1 MHGALLEARPCL
13 GVDAAMTV
21 QPEIAVSNLFLDLEN
36 PRLAEGQQNQLETLR
51 AMLTAEGPKTLALTE
66 SIANEGLSPMERLLV
81 MPAEQDANRF
91 VVLEGNRRLTA
102 LKILAAPAL
111 ADGVLTPAQRQR
123 LQKWSAEYR
132 KRGEVERVECVIF
145 TTREE
150 ANPWIERRHRGD
162 QGGVGI
168 VRWGATE
175 AARFDARRSGKRR
188 PELQV
193 LDYVARHAGLDTAT
207 REKLHDVSITNLDRL
222 VADKAVRDK
231 LGLQIDDEGRVLS
244 QYPEKETLKGLVRII
259 QDLARDKIKVANI
272 YTAKDRQKYLGTF
285 KSSELPTASK
295 ALANPSPLIGNG
307 GSGTQPS
314 GGGVPTK
321 KAVPSPKPRRTL
333 IPATCK
339 LNVTV
344 ARLRNIYREL
354 RKLKLEDYPN
364 AVAVLLRVFV
374 ELSVD
379 EVIEK
384 GTLMTEQQLH
394 GSKLRDKLT
403 KVADHLKAA
412 GHLTEKQA
420 KAVKKAAVDQ
430 HLLVSSVTTFHQ
442 YVHNQHFSAS
452 PTDLRAAWDNLQSFF
467 EAVWP

>member
-1 MHGALLEARPCL
+1 
-13 GVDAAMTV
+13 MTE
-21 QPEIAVSNLFLDLEN
+21 QREIAVSNLLLDLEN
-36 PRLAEGQQNQLETLR
+36 PRLAEGQQNQLETLH
-51 AMLTAEGPKTLALTE
+51 AMLRAEGPKTLALAE
-66 SIANEGLSPMERLLV
+66 SIANEALSPMERLLV
-81 MPAEQDANRF
+81 MPSEQDATRF
-91 VVLEGNRRLTA
+91 VVLEGNRRLVA
-102 LKILAAPAL
+102 LKILAEPTL
-111 ADGVLTPAQRQR
+111 ADAVLTPAQRKK

-132 KRGEVERVECVIF
+132 RRGEVDRAECVVF

-162 QGGVGI
+162 QGGIGI

-193 LDYVARHAGLDTAT
+193 LDYVAQHAELDTAT
-207 REKLHDVSITNLDRL
+207 REKLHDVRITNLKRL

-244 QYPEKETLKGLVRII
+244 RYPEKEILKGLTRIVH
-259 QDLARDKIKVANI
+259 DLAHDKIKVSDI
-272 YTAKDRQKYLGTF
+272 YTAKDRQKYLGGF
-285 KSSELPTASK
+285 KPSELPTPSK
-295 ALANPSPLIGNG
+295 ALATPGPLIGDG
-307 GSGTQPS
+307 GVGPQPS
-314 GGGVPTK
+314 GTGVPTK
-321 KAVPSPKPRRTL
+321 KAAPSPKPRAAL

-344 ARLRNIYREL
+344 AKLRNIYREL

-364 AVAVLLRVFV
+364 AVAVLLRVFA
-374 ELSVD
+374 ELSAD

-384 GTLMTEQQLH
+384 RKLMTEQQLQ
-394 GSKLRDKLT
+394 GSKLRIKLT
-403 KVADHLKAA
+403 AVADHLKGA
-412 GHLTEKQA
+412 GRLTDKQV

-452 PTDLRAAWDNLQSFF
+452 PTDLRAAWDNLQFFF
-467 EAVWP
+467 EAIWP